1 MATQTTTQRQAA
13 AKKAA
18 DTRKQNAAKESA
30 AHTKASA
37 RRTSTSAR
45 KSAKTTSQAA
55 RSTSRN
61 ARSTAKQA
69 TRTAARGIDAQATRL
84 EAIARQAERVALIPV
99 GAALEARDAVVDT
112 VRTYTDSR
120 TAKRQLDRFERR
132 GANALRR
139 DRQSLER
146 TARATRRD
154 IEQRTDGLRSGASSL
169 VDEVRT
175 LI

>member
-13 AKKAA
+13 AKKATA
-18 DTRKQNAAKESA
+18 TRKRNVAKQSA
-30 AHTKASA
+30 SSPKASA
-37 RRTSTSAR
+37 RRTSNSAR
-45 KSAKTTSQAA
+45 SSARTTSQAA
-55 RSTSRN
+55 KRTSQS

-69 TRTAARGIDAQATRL
+69 TRTAARSVDAQATRL
-84 EAIARQAERVALIPV
+84 EALARQAERVALIPV

-132 GANALRR
+132 GAAALRR

-154 IEQRTDGLRSGASSL
+154 IEQRTDGLRSGTSSL

>member
-13 AKKAA
+13 AKKATA
-18 DTRKQNAAKESA
+18 TRKRNVAKQSA
-30 AHTKASA
+30 SSPKASA
-37 RRTSTSAR
+37 RRTSHSAR
-45 KSAKTTSQAA
+45 SSARTTSQAA
-55 RSTSRN
+55 R
-61 ARSTAKQA
+61 
-69 TRTAARGIDAQATRL
+69 TAARSVDAQATRL
-84 EAIARQAERVALIPV
+84 EALARQAERVALIPV

-132 GANALRR
+132 GAAALRR

-154 IEQRTDGLRSGASSL
+154 IEQRTDGLRSGTSSL

>member
-13 AKKAA
+13 AQKAA
-18 DTRKQNAAKESA
+18 ATRKRNAAKQSA
-30 AHTKASA
+30 SETKASA
-37 RRTSTSAR
+37 RRTSTTARNSAQ
-45 KSAKTTSQAA
+45 TTSQAA
-55 RSTSRN
+55 KSTARS
-61 ARSTAKQA
+61 ARSTAEQA
-69 TRTAARGIDAQATRL
+69 TRTAARTVDAQATRL
-84 EAIARQAERVALIPV
+84 EAIARQAERVTLIPI

-120 TAKRQLDRFERR
+120 SAKRQLDRFERR
-132 GANALRR
+132 GATALRR

-154 IEQRTDGLRSGASSL
+154 VEQRTDGLRSSASSL
-169 VDEVRT
+169 VDEVRS